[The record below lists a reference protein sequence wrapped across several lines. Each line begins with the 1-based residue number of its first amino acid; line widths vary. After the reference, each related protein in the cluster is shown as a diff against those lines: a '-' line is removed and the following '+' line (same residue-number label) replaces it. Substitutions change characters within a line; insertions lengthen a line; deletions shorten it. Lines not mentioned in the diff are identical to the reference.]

1 MRKLIR
7 FLIKTFIWFLVLSN
21 LWVLAYKYLP
31 VPATPLM
38 AIRYFQTDEKASIQ
52 HHWVAIEQIAPNLQK
67 AVICAEDQQFL
78 THNGFD
84 VAAIKKAREQNKA
97 GKKLRGASTISQQ
110 TAKNVFLW
118 PHRSWVRKGFEA
130 YFTFLIE
137 MYWSKERIL
146 EVYLNSI
153 EFGPSIYGAQAA
165 AEHWFNTDADKLNRD
180 QALGLAAILP
190 NPLKYMPVAPTAYI
204 SKRKSWISKQ
214 MYNFG
219 PLDLQSENAKNLGT
233 K

>member
-7 FLIKTFIWFLVLSN
+7 FLFKTFIWFLVLSN

-38 AIRYFQTDEKASIQ
+38 AIRYFQTDEKTSIQ
-52 HHWVAIEQIAPNLQK
+52 HNWVAIEQIAPNLQK

-84 VAAIKKAREQNKA
+84 VGAIKKAREQNKA

-165 AEHWFNTDADKLNRD
+165 TEHWFNTDADKLNRD

-190 NPLKYMPVAPTAYI
+190 NPLKYRPVAPTAYI
-204 SKRKSWISKQ
+204 AKRKSWISKQ